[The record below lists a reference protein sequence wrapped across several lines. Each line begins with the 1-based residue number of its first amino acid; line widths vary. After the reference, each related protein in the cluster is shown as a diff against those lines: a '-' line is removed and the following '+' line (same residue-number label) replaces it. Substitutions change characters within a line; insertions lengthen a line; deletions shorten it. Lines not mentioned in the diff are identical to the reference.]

1 MSQQIL
7 QLNFKFGVSRQ
18 EYENVCASLSQSFAE
33 VPGCQWK
40 IWLMNE
46 VNSEA
51 GGIYLFNDEEA
62 LEKFKSSELA
72 AGVLNH
78 PALSDFSIKQFDV
91 LTEPSSVTRA
101 PLAEVD
107 VA

>member
-7 QLNFKFGVSRQ
+7 QLNFKFGVSRK

-46 VNSEA
+46 ANSEA

-72 AGVLNH
+72 SSVLNH
-78 PALSDFSIKQFDV
+78 PALSDFSIKKFDV
-91 LTEPSSVTRA
+91 LSEPSLVTRGPIA
-101 PLAEVD
+101 EAALA
-107 VA
+107 